1 MANNIPFQPM
11 GKTYKISCPTA
22 NTAVTIAVTSD
33 SPCQQYSVACHTDSS
48 KPIYFRIST
57 SNVAAVLP
65 DATGQ
70 YSMLLPP
77 SSKDIVTGPQC
88 SSTTTVY
95 VSAISEANNGEM
107 YVTPGEGL

>member
-1 MANNIPFQPM
+1 MANNIAFQAM

-22 NTAVTIAVTSD
+22 NTAVTIEVHAD

-65 DATGQ
+65 TATGQ
-70 YSMLLPP
+70 YTQLLPP
-77 SSKDIVTGPQC
+77 SSRVIVTGPQC
-88 SSTTTVY
+88 SNTTVVY
-95 VSAISEANNGEM
+95 ASAISESNNGEM
-107 YVTPGEGL
+107 YITPGEGL